1 MGIFLKEMSL
11 KGKTALI
18 TGATKGLG
26 RGAAE
31 AIAEAG
37 GNIIAIGRNQS
48 ELNSLGNKIK
58 KLKVKYTSFNCD
70 VNNYNKIKNFISN
83 LKKLDILVNNAGTN
97 IPENFLN
104 VKKTSLETLLNVNT
118 KAVFNIAQLCANQ
131 IIKLKRKQ
139 GSIIN
144 ISSIF
149 GLVAGQK
156 RTVYSMTK
164 FGVEGLTKG
173 MALDLAKYNIRVN
186 SVCPNI
192 VLTPRTKKYFSDKKY
207 NKYVKESTP
216 INKVVTISDV
226 ATSIT
231 FLASEASSMITG
243 NIYYYRWRLDSKMK
257 NVFLFIIIFFYSNI
271 SNAVEFRGKFEQG
284 SFIIGKATKGSKI
297 EVDKRK
303 IRLTKDGYFAF
314 GLDRDRKNNVIIK
327 IHKNGKT
334 KIIERKILKRDYKIQ
349 KIDGLAKKTS
359 YAAARSL

>member
-1 MGIFLKEMSL
+1 MGIFLKDISL

-31 AIAEAG
+31 AIGEAG

-48 ELNSLGNKIK
+48 ELNSLGKKIK
-58 KLKVKYTSFNCD
+58 KLKVQYTSFNCD
-70 VNNYNKIKNFISN
+70 VNNYDKIKNFITK

-104 VKKTSLETLLNVNT
+104 VKKNSLETLLNVNT

-131 IIKLKRKQ
+131 IIKLKKKQ

-243 NIYYYRWRLDSKMK
+243 TS
-257 NVFLFIIIFFYSNI
+257 III
-271 SNAVEFRGKFEQG
+271 
-284 SFIIGKATKGSKI
+284 
-297 EVDKRK
+297 
-303 IRLTKDGYFAF
+303 DG
-314 GLDRDRKNNVIIK
+314 GW
-327 IHKNGKT
+327 T
-334 KIIERKILKRDYKIQ
+334 
-349 KIDGLAKKTS
+349 AK
-359 YAAARSL
+359 

>member
-1 MGIFLKEMSL
+1 MGIFLKDMSL

-48 ELNSLGNKIK
+48 ELNSLGKKIR
-58 KLKVKYTSFNCD
+58 KLKVQYTSFNCD

-131 IIKLKRKQ
+131 IIKLKIKQ

-243 NIYYYRWRLDSKMK
+243 TS
-257 NVFLFIIIFFYSNI
+257 III
-271 SNAVEFRGKFEQG
+271 
-284 SFIIGKATKGSKI
+284 
-297 EVDKRK
+297 
-303 IRLTKDGYFAF
+303 DG
-314 GLDRDRKNNVIIK
+314 GW
-327 IHKNGKT
+327 T
-334 KIIERKILKRDYKIQ
+334 
-349 KIDGLAKKTS
+349 AK
-359 YAAARSL
+359 

>member
-1 MGIFLKEMSL
+1 MGIFLKDISL

-26 RGAAE
+26 RGTAE

-48 ELNSLGNKIK
+48 ELNSLGKKIK
-58 KLKVKYTSFNCD
+58 KLKVQYTSFNCD
-70 VNNYNKIKNFISN
+70 VNNYDKIKNFITK

-104 VKKTSLETLLNVNT
+104 VKKNSLETLLNVNT

-149 GLVAGQK
+149 GIVAGQK

-243 NIYYYRWRLDSKMK
+243 TS
-257 NVFLFIIIFFYSNI
+257 III
-271 SNAVEFRGKFEQG
+271 
-284 SFIIGKATKGSKI
+284 
-297 EVDKRK
+297 
-303 IRLTKDGYFAF
+303 DG
-314 GLDRDRKNNVIIK
+314 GW
-327 IHKNGKT
+327 T
-334 KIIERKILKRDYKIQ
+334 
-349 KIDGLAKKTS
+349 AK
-359 YAAARSL
+359 

>member
-1 MGIFLKEMSL
+1 MGIFLKDITL

-48 ELNSLGNKIK
+48 ELNSLGKKIR
-58 KLKVKYTSFNCD
+58 KLNVQYTSFNCD
-70 VNNYNKIKNFISN
+70 VTNYSKIKNFITN

-243 NIYYYRWRLDSKMK
+243 TS
-257 NVFLFIIIFFYSNI
+257 III
-271 SNAVEFRGKFEQG
+271 
-284 SFIIGKATKGSKI
+284 
-297 EVDKRK
+297 
-303 IRLTKDGYFAF
+303 DG
-314 GLDRDRKNNVIIK
+314 GW
-327 IHKNGKT
+327 T
-334 KIIERKILKRDYKIQ
+334 
-349 KIDGLAKKTS
+349 AK
-359 YAAARSL
+359 

>member
-1 MGIFLKEMSL
+1 MGIFLKDISL

-48 ELNSLGNKIK
+48 ELNSLGKKIK
-58 KLKVKYTSFNCD
+58 KLKVQYTSFNCD
-70 VNNYNKIKNFISN
+70 VNNYDKIKNFITK

-207 NKYVKESTP
+207 NKYIKESTP

-243 NIYYYRWRLDSKMK
+243 TS
-257 NVFLFIIIFFYSNI
+257 III
-271 SNAVEFRGKFEQG
+271 
-284 SFIIGKATKGSKI
+284 
-297 EVDKRK
+297 
-303 IRLTKDGYFAF
+303 DG
-314 GLDRDRKNNVIIK
+314 GW
-327 IHKNGKT
+327 T
-334 KIIERKILKRDYKIQ
+334 
-349 KIDGLAKKTS
+349 AK
-359 YAAARSL
+359 

>member
-1 MGIFLKEMSL
+1 MGFFLKDMNL

-18 TGATKGLG
+18 TGATKGIG
-26 RGAAE
+26 RGAAQ

-48 ELNSLGNKIK
+48 ELNSLAKVIK

-70 VNNYNKIKNFISN
+70 VNDYNRMKEFITK

-97 IPENFLN
+97 IPESFLN
-104 VKKTSLETLLNVNT
+104 VKRSSIETILNVNT
-118 KAVFNIAQLCANQ
+118 KAVFNVAQLCANQ

-192 VLTPRTKKYFSDKKY
+192 VLTPRTKKYFADKKY
-207 NKYVKESTP
+207 NKYVKENTP

-231 FLASEASSMITG
+231 FLASEASSMVTG
-243 NIYYYRWRLDSKMK
+243 TS
-257 NVFLFIIIFFYSNI
+257 III
-271 SNAVEFRGKFEQG
+271 
-284 SFIIGKATKGSKI
+284 
-297 EVDKRK
+297 
-303 IRLTKDGYFAF
+303 DG
-314 GLDRDRKNNVIIK
+314 GW
-327 IHKNGKT
+327 T
-334 KIIERKILKRDYKIQ
+334 
-349 KIDGLAKKTS
+349 AK
-359 YAAARSL
+359 

>member
-1 MGIFLKEMSL
+1 MGIFLKDITL

-48 ELNSLGNKIK
+48 ELNSLGKKIK

-70 VNNYNKIKNFISN
+70 VNNYDKIKNFITN

-243 NIYYYRWRLDSKMK
+243 TS
-257 NVFLFIIIFFYSNI
+257 III
-271 SNAVEFRGKFEQG
+271 
-284 SFIIGKATKGSKI
+284 
-297 EVDKRK
+297 
-303 IRLTKDGYFAF
+303 DG
-314 GLDRDRKNNVIIK
+314 GW
-327 IHKNGKT
+327 T
-334 KIIERKILKRDYKIQ
+334 
-349 KIDGLAKKTS
+349 AK
-359 YAAARSL
+359 

>member
-1 MGIFLKEMSL
+1 MGIFLKDITL

-48 ELNSLGNKIK
+48 ELNSLGKKIK
-58 KLKVKYTSFNCD
+58 KLKVQYTSFNCD
-70 VNNYNKIKNFISN
+70 VTNYSKIKKFITN

-243 NIYYYRWRLDSKMK
+243 TS
-257 NVFLFIIIFFYSNI
+257 III
-271 SNAVEFRGKFEQG
+271 
-284 SFIIGKATKGSKI
+284 
-297 EVDKRK
+297 
-303 IRLTKDGYFAF
+303 DG
-314 GLDRDRKNNVIIK
+314 GW
-327 IHKNGKT
+327 T
-334 KIIERKILKRDYKIQ
+334 
-349 KIDGLAKKTS
+349 AK
-359 YAAARSL
+359 